1 MKKEMSFE
9 EKYQAI
15 IEKDS
20 LYEGL
25 FFTCVKTTGIFCR
38 PVCTARKPKPE
49 NVEFVDDAKNAL
61 AKGYRPCKVC
71 KPMNPKDETPERIKN
86 LMDELLQNPFSRI
99 KDYHLRERGIEPAFL
114 RRWFKKNYQM
124 TFHAYQRMLRINL
137 AYQDIQN
144 GKSVTDAAFSNGFE
158 SMSGFNESFKGIFGD
173 PATISSKKKMV
184 LQIERLDT
192 PLGPM
197 YACASDRGLC
207 LLEFTE
213 RRMLEREFKD
223 LQKRLNA
230 VILPGK
236 HPVIEQVKKELNE
249 YFRGERTS
257 FDIKLD
263 TPGTDFQNKV
273 WNQLLKIPYGETR
286 SYKKQAEMLGNP
298 DAVRAVARANGMNRI
313 AIIIP
318 CHRVIGE
325 NGELKG
331 YAGGLPRK
339 RWLLDFEYMN
349 NSVSKKP

>member
-15 IEKDS
+15 LDKNS
-20 LYEGL
+20 LYEGV
-25 FFTCVKTTGIFCR
+25 FYTCVKTTGIFCR

-49 NVEFVDDAKNAL
+49 NVEFVESIKTAL
-61 AKGYRPCKVC
+61 ARGFRPCKVC
-71 KPMNPKDETPERIKN
+71 KPVAPKDETPENIKSV
-86 LMDELLQNPFSRI
+86 LEELHQNPFLRI
-99 KDYHLRERGIEPAFL
+99 KDYQLRERGIEPAYL
-114 RRWFKKNYQM
+114 RRWFKKHYQM
-124 TFHAYQRMLRINL
+124 TFHAYQRMLRLNL
-137 AYQDIQN
+137 AFQDIQK
-144 GKSVTDAAFSNGFE
+144 GKTVTDAAFSNGFE
-158 SMSGFNESFKGIFGD
+158 SLSGFNESFKSFFGD
-173 PATISSKKKMV
+173 PATISSKEKLV
-184 LQIERLDT
+184 ITIERINSR
-192 PLGPM
+192 LGPM
-197 YACASDRGLC
+197 YACASERGLC

-223 LQKRLNA
+223 LQKRLKA

-236 HPVIEQVKKELNE
+236 HPHIEQAKKELEE
-249 YFRGERTS
+249 YFKGERKA
-257 FDIKLD
+257 FEVKLD

-339 RWLLDFEYMN
+339 RWLLDFEYEN
-349 NSVSKKP
+349 YSIFKKS